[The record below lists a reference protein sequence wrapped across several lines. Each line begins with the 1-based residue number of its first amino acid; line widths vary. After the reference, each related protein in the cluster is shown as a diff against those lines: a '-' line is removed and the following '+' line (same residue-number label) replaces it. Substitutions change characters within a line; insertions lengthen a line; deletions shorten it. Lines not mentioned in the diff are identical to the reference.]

1 MAKDKTSSLD
11 KQRNDLLN
19 TEGGLADPDYNKI
32 PAKYN
37 PNKHHRA
44 IRRQTYDRY
53 YWLRDEPLRHE
64 AETDWEMADKEYNMY
79 ADPVDPLDW
88 RSHIQL
94 PDAFAA
100 IQAQAQETI
109 ERKARPT
116 LLATEESDEPMA
128 EFANSIMHYNMNSTG
143 YDYQYALAKLSASIR
158 GTAFVL
164 DYWRTD
170 KRIVKMPKSVDEQTG
185 EIIYE
190 TKEITDFDDDYAEWV
205 PNEFIYVDEKAD
217 SIDNANDMFRREI
230 LNINDFH
237 RLYDNK
243 PGFYDTEW
251 VSAGGDTSDKSFFKL
266 PGDITKQDVE
276 VLHYYNRA
284 IDAYWVVANNVAIH
298 DGPLETRHKELPLG
312 VVYQYRVPGRF
323 WGIGI
328 PKVVHNLSEERKSI
342 RNLNMDRQKI
352 IVGGAFL
359 HNNAYDLDDED
370 ETLYPGKWISID
382 TQGQPISQAIQP
394 LNMGDVPS
402 SYFRTEEILLED
414 IRRAHGIDDRIQGVQ
429 AGGTATEAA
438 ILKESALKRV
448 NMISI
453 QNEMDFTIR
462 IGRIKWSNIQAN
474 YTVPRMEK
482 IADENG
488 EEKTKKIHRTITAD
502 GKKFSI
508 INDGGKTKLDMED
521 IKGSSALQLKSGF
534 NKYIEA
540 SYDITVN
547 ADVFTPI
554 SKAIEQTKKTE
565 MFSVMLSNPATL
577 ALLDLPGAMSDVFRV
592 NNIKPDVWM
601 KNNIGRK
608 DMMMLAESENM
619 VMSMGQPLSGTEGA
633 TEDHTLVH
641 LMYTRTDE
649 FNQLPPEFKQL
660 ITDHIFQEHDNNP
673 ATGKIADMMG
683 QYGMNAQT
691 TPGAP
696 GTGVPVPAPGIQ
708 ANTAQPQAQV
718 ADLQPTNFA
727 QPE

>member
-1 MAKDKTSSLD
+1 MAKDNSRSLD
-11 KQRNDLLN
+11 QKREDLQN
-19 TEGGLADPDYNKI
+19 QEGGLDPQPQINST
-32 PAKYN
+32 KYN
-37 PNKHHRA
+37 PNKKHRA
-44 IRRQTYDRY
+44 IRRQVYERY
-53 YWLRDEPLRHE
+53 YWLRDEPARHE
-64 AETDWEMADKEYNMY
+64 AEADWEIADKEYNMY
-79 ADPVDPLDW
+79 TDPVDPLDW

-128 EFANSIMHYNMNSTG
+128 EFANSIIHYNMNSTG

-158 GTAFVL
+158 GTAFVM

-170 KRIVKMPKSVDEQTG
+170 KRIVKYPDSVDEETG
-185 EIIYE
+185 EIKYV
-190 TKEITDFDDDYAEWV
+190 TKEITDFDDDYTEWV
-205 PNEFIYVDEKAD
+205 PNEFIYIDEKAD
-217 SIDNANDMFRREI
+217 HIDNANDMFRREI
-230 LNINDFH
+230 LNIEDFH

-251 VSAGGDTSDKSFFKL
+251 VFAGGDTSDKSFFKL
-266 PGDITKQDVE
+266 PGDITHQDVE
-276 VLHYYNRA
+276 ILHYSNRA
-284 IDAYWVVANNVAIH
+284 IDAYWVVANNVNIFE
-298 DGPLETRHKELPLG
+298 GPLPTPHKELPIG

-359 HNNAYDLDDED
+359 HNNAYDIDDED

-394 LNMGDVPS
+394 LNVGDVPS

-453 QNEMDFTIR
+453 QNEMDFVIR
-462 IGRIKWSNIQAN
+462 IGRLKWANIQFY
-474 YTVPRMEK
+474 YTIPRMEK
-482 IADENG
+482 IADEDG
-488 EEKTKKIHRTITAD
+488 GEKTKKIHRTITAD

-508 INDGGKTKLDMED
+508 ISDNGKTKLDMED
-521 IKGSSALQLKSGF
+521 IKGSSALQLKSAF
-534 NKYIEA
+534 HKYIES

-565 MFSVMLSNPATL
+565 IFGMLLGNPATS
-577 ALLDLPGAMSDVFRV
+577 ALLDLPGAMSDVMRV

-619 VMSMGQPLSGTEGA
+619 VMAAGQPLSGTEGA

-641 LMYTRTDE
+641 LMFTKTQE
-649 FNQLPPEFKQL
+649 FNELPPEFKQL
-660 ITDHIFQEHDNNP
+660 IADHLMQEHDNNP
-673 ATGKIADMMG
+673 ATGQIADMMG
-683 QYGMNAQT
+683 QYGMGAQT

-696 GTGVPVPAPGIQ
+696 GVGLPVPPPGLQ
-708 ANTAQPQAQV
+708 ANTSQPQAQV
-718 ADLQPTNFA
+718 ADIQPTNFA